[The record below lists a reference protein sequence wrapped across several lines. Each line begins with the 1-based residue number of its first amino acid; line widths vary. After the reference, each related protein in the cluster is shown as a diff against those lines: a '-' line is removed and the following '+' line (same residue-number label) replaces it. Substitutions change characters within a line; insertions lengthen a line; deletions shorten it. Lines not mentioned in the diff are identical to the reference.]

1 MSALEKEL
9 LHGLGVGVR
18 AIEPI
23 RGGGNNRLYRAVV
36 SDEKCY
42 AVKVYWRD
50 VRDARDRLA
59 TEFDSLAFMWSHGL
73 RCIPA
78 PVFCDKVAGFAVYE
92 YVQGERVDGPRV
104 ETADI
109 GQVVCFLGKL
119 REMSHDES
127 ARSLAAASDA
137 CFSVGDIVS
146 GVRRRIRRLREVSD
160 NGVHGRDMK
169 TFLGHELEPFF
180 EQAVGNA
187 MKSLERTGRAMDS
200 VLSLQ
205 ERTLSPSD
213 YGFHNALRRSDG
225 SLVFVDFE
233 YFGWDDP
240 AKMVVDFIL
249 HPAIPLSWDQKRYF
263 LENMV
268 GTFGEV
274 LRDRI
279 RIVYPLH
286 GVAWCT
292 RLLNEFV
299 PEHASRREFAFQ
311 GADDGRLN
319 MEEQLQKARRKMHQ
333 IRRDYPEILQ

>member
-18 AIEPI
+18 AIESI

-36 SDEKCY
+36 NDGKCY

-50 VRDARDRLA
+50 VRDTRDRLA
-59 TEFDSLAFMWSHGL
+59 TEFDSLTFMWSHGL

-92 YVQGERVDGPRV
+92 YVQGERVDGLRV

-109 GQVVCFLGKL
+109 GQVVRFLGKL
-119 REMSHDES
+119 REMSHVES

-137 CFSVGDIVS
+137 CFSVGDIVR
-146 GVRRRIRRLREVSD
+146 GVHRRILRLREASD
-160 NGVHGRDMK
+160 DGARHRDMK

-187 MKSLERTGRAMDS
+187 IRSLEQAGRTIDS
-200 VLSLQ
+200 VLSLE

-249 HPAIPLSWDQKRYF
+249 HPATSLSVDQKRYF

-268 GTFGEV
+268 GTFGEL

-299 PEHASRREFAFQ
+299 PEHASRREFAFH
-311 GADDGRLN
+311 GADDGRSDT
-319 MEEQLQKARRKMHQ
+319 EEQLQKARRKMHQ
-333 IRRDYPEILQ
+333 IRQDYLEIVQ

>member
-9 LHGLGVGVR
+9 SHGLGVGVR

-23 RGGGNNRLYRAVV
+23 RGGGNNRLYRAIVN
-36 SDEKCY
+36 DEKCY

-50 VRDARDRLA
+50 VRDTRDRLG
-59 TEFDSLAFMWSHGL
+59 TEFDSLTFMWNHGL

-78 PVFCDKVAGFAVYE
+78 PVFCDKAAGFAVYE
-92 YVQGERVDGPRV
+92 YVQGERVDGLRV
-104 ETADI
+104 ETGDI
-109 GQVVCFLGKL
+109 GQVVRFLGKL
-119 REMSHDES
+119 REISRADA

-137 CFSVGDIVS
+137 CFSVGNIVT
-146 GVRRRIRRLREVSD
+146 GVRRRILRLRDVPGD
-160 NGVHGRDMK
+160 GVHYRDMK
-169 TFLGHELEPFF
+169 TFLGQELEPFF

-187 MKSLERTGRAMDS
+187 IKSLERAGRTLDS
-200 VLSLQ
+200 VLPLE

-213 YGFHNALRRSDG
+213 YGFHNALRRRDG

-249 HPAIPLSWDQKRYF
+249 HPSMRLPWEQKRYF
-263 LENMV
+263 LESMAGV
-268 GTFGEV
+268 FGEV

-286 GVAWCT
+286 GIAWCA

-311 GADDGRLN
+311 GTDDGRLS

-333 IRRDYPEILQ
+333 IRQDYLEIVQ